1 LVSYKLEGGVFS
13 MSRPTGQ
20 SYAAKIGGG
29 DGIYRGDP
37 DVSGVAVKRLDSKS
51 IEETDKRG
59 GKVVGVT
66 TLTLAGDG
74 KSMKVV
80 VKDVDG
86 SVNEF
91 VMRKR

>member
-1 LVSYKLEGGVFS
+1 

-20 SYAAKIGGG
+20 FYMARIDGG
-29 DGIYRGDP
+29 DAVYRGDP
-37 DVSGVAVKRLDSKS
+37 DVDGVAVKRVGAGS
-51 IEETDKRG
+51 IKETDKKD
-59 GKVVGVT
+59 GKMVSAT
-66 TLTLAGDG
+66 MLTLAGDG

-91 VMRKR
+91 AMRKR

>member
-1 LVSYKLEGGVFS
+1 
-13 MSRPTGQ
+13 
-20 SYAAKIGGG
+20 
-29 DGIYRGDP
+29 
-37 DVSGVAVKRLDSKS
+37 VKRVGAGS
-51 IEETDKRG
+51 IEETDKKD
-59 GKVVGVT
+59 GKVIGVT

-91 VMRKR
+91 AMRKR